1 MFLHLGNGISVR
13 TNEII
18 MINCYDLFKN
28 EAGQKFLDS
37 SKKQGKLVN
46 TLAIGSKSS
55 ADELIKSI
63 IVTDKKIY
71 LSAISL
77 LTLMRRSRRGF
88 YTLDSDKNDLE

>member
-37 SKKQGKLVN
+37 G
-46 TLAIGSKSS
+46 
-55 ADELIKSI
+55 
-63 IVTDKKIY
+63 KKIGRA
-71 LSAISL
+71 SC
-77 LTLMRRSRRGF
+77 RERV
-88 YTLDSDKNDLE
+88 